1 VNSDLPAVLAVDGGN
16 SKTDVALVAS
26 DGSLLAAVR
35 GPGVRSADDLGPW
48 LEAMG
53 RLIAR
58 AQNEAGLEGQMAAQH
73 ICACVANA
81 DLPEE
86 EERLAAALRALG
98 WSATVAVAN
107 DTFAVLRAG
116 LDPATVAR
124 AGEGLPAATERAAHW
139 GVAVT
144 CGAGINCVAVDPAG
158 RTAGYLALGTISG
171 DWGGGGGLGTAALWW
186 AVRDED
192 GRGPQTA
199 LREAVAAHFGVP
211 TVQDVTIGIHL
222 GKFSEES
229 LLELAPVVFAV
240 AAAGDEVARG
250 LVRRQAEEISVMAL
264 AAMRR
269 LEMTALPAPVVLGGG
284 VLTARHPLL
293 ITEII
298 DRITAAAPHAAVI
311 IVAVPPI
318 AGAALLALDYV
329 GAGPD
334 AERRLRAAYDGRA
347 GS

>member
-1 VNSDLPAVLAVDGGN
+1 MPELPAVLAVDGGN
-16 SKTDVALVAS
+16 SKTDVALVAA

-48 LEAMG
+48 LEALG

-58 AQNEAGLEGQMAAQH
+58 AQNEAGLEGHGYVAAQH

-98 WSATVAVAN
+98 WSATTAVAN

-124 AGEGLPAATERAAHW
+124 AGAGAHW

-186 AVRDED
+186 AIRAED

-229 LLELAPVVFAV
+229 LLELAPVLFSV
-240 AAAGDEVARG
+240 ADAGDEVAQN
-250 LVRRQAEEISVMAL
+250 LVRRQAEEICDMAL

-269 LEMTALPAPVVLGGG
+269 LGLTTLPTPVVLGGG

-293 ITEII
+293 ISEITN
-298 DRITAAAPHAAVI
+298 RFTVAASQAAVI

-318 AGAALLALDYV
+318 AGAALLGLDYV

-347 GS
+347 WS